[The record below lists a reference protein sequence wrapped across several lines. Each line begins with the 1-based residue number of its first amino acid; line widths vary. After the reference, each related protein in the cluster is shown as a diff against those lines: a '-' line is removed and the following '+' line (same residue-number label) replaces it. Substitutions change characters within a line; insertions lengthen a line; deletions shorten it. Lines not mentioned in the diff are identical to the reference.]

1 MVTSV
6 GDTTELGAHGLEPL
20 GQIGQGLVVIKSYR
34 RTHPLVYMLLV
45 AVFELQN
52 RIDVRET
59 VTSEGR

>member
-34 RTHPLVYMLLV
+34 RIHPLVYMLLM
-45 AVFELQN
+45 AVFELPQ
-52 RIDVRET
+52 RTE
-59 VTSEGR
+59 